1 MDSQHAQRNGNAD
14 PVADCREAI
23 ALAVALLGTEDL
35 DPAQY
40 KLVAAVLAIAGPDYA
55 GPHIWRL
62 TFKLRSLIPQSA
74 DAEVGKGGEVLVEA
88 DVAGHTARLQGH
100 GE

>member
-1 MDSQHAQRNGNAD
+1 MDSQHTQRNGNAD
-14 PVADCREAI
+14 PAADCREAI
-23 ALAVALLGTEDL
+23 SLAVARLGTENL
-35 DPAQY
+35 DAGQY

-62 TFKLRSLIPQSA
+62 SFKVRSLIPQSA
-74 DAEVGKGGEVLVEA
+74 DAEVGKGGGVLVEA
-88 DVAGHTARLQGH
+88 DVAAHHARLQGH